1 MRRNLEHHRELVAQE
16 IEAIING
23 ADDES
28 SPVYRAVYSRL
39 EAISQRSDTPSL
51 RSSSSQSDRPS
62 SRLALRPSYVL
73 DRQPAVIEEEDEEP
87 TLGDA
92 REVLEEEARLESMR
106 LALHETLRAVSSRL
120 SLALQR
126 AGELGR
132 ASPAPGGSSPSSSP
146 VDTSSPSR
154 SAESDATLVST
165 AASPT
170 AVRPPT
176 SPDVGPFDKP
186 QPVSPELSV
195 EHVVGATISASPY
208 VTMRPQGQRRYRAR
222 ARGHAKEDSAGG
234 ASFVS
239 CSSGTSSST
248 TPPARSSVQSFAAH
262 STPTGATQGLGRT
275 ASQASGTSRAAPT
288 FSRSPSAMSL
298 SRSRSQ
304 TPSHAHSR
312 SPSALSQLSYFS
324 SPSPGGAA
332 SETDGAESF
341 VSVSDGGAD
350 ESLASFDESV
360 HSGGGF
366 ELEELAS
373 HAVSPTPHGRGKV
386 VGDGGGSAH
395 ERQDSFAIDAP
406 PVAFLTRFVVA
417 AQRQRAR
424 CTGRCEPD
432 RRRRRGSSRSG
443 GRDGEGPCGRAAV
456 RAASVSM
463 IEERVALRDVHFIAY
478 GSSSISR
485 RRRELSRVGRR
496 EGRPSGIKRGSLQ
509 ARTSEVILDALHKVV
524 QERRDASQRRAKNCE
539 RERQGQREFEKVDLL
554 EERKRELTSSPCL
567 PLAHE
572 HAQHARKL
580 LADGRLALL
589 PQLLQ
594 HLLPRDG
601 RVDPRGDREG
611 AVVGARAVGPARA
624 VAHEALGEEADV
636 RSGRHAALE
645 GVDGGAVDCERAPRQ
660 RSLG

>member
-51 RSSSSQSDRPS
+51 RSSSSQSNRPS
-62 SRLALRPSYVL
+62 SRLARRPSYVL

-186 QPVSPELSV
+186 QPFSPSGAPALGFHPKALTLTPPVSPELTV
-195 EHVVGATISASPY
+195 EHVVGGTISASPY
-208 VTMRPQGQRRYRAR
+208 VTIRPQGQRRYRAR

-248 TPPARSSVQSFAAH
+248 TPPARSSVQSFAAY

-298 SRSRSQ
+298 LRSRSQ

-360 HSGGGF
+360 HSVGGF

-373 HAVSPTPHGRGKV
+373 HAVSPTPHGRSKV
-386 VGDGGGSAH
+386 VGGGGGGSAH

-406 PVAFLTRFVVA
+406 PVAFFTR
-417 AQRQRAR
+417 
-424 CTGRCEPD
+424 
-432 RRRRRGSSRSG
+432 
-443 GRDGEGPCGRAAV
+443 
-456 RAASVSM
+456 
-463 IEERVALRDVHFIAY
+463 
-478 GSSSISR
+478 SSSLRS
-485 RRRELSRVGRR
+485 VNGR
-496 EGRPSGIKRGSLQ
+496 
-509 ARTSEVILDALHKVV
+509 
-524 QERRDASQRRAKNCE
+524 
-539 RERQGQREFEKVDLL
+539 
-554 EERKRELTSSPCL
+554 
-567 PLAHE
+567 
-572 HAQHARKL
+572 
-580 LADGRLALL
+580 
-589 PQLLQ
+589 
-594 HLLPRDG
+594 
-601 RVDPRGDREG
+601 
-611 AVVGARAVGPARA
+611 GARAGASPTGGGGGHRAEAGDATGRVRA
-624 VAHEALGEEADV
+624 VV
-636 RSGRHAALE
+636 RRYE
-645 GVDGGAVDCERAPRQ
+645 QRA
-660 RSLG
+660 